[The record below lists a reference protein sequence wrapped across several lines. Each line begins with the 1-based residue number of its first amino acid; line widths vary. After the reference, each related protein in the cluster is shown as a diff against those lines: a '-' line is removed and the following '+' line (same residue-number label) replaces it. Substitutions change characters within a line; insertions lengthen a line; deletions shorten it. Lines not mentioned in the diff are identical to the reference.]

1 METDDIHVVSGNPT
15 PEELAAVIAV
25 LEGVVAEQL
34 EGTRRRRRA
43 AHPDAWA
50 ANQRPVRTPISPG
63 LTRWRTFG

>member
-1 METDDIHVVSGNPT
+1 MQVVSGNPT

-34 EGTRRRRRA
+34 EGTRRRTS
-43 AHPDAWA
+43 HPDAWA
-50 ANQRPVRTPISPG
+50 ANQRPVRTPIVPG